1 MDPLVALRESSYSNR
16 SAAIG
21 SIRATGGFGVIV
33 RAGIAAREQWNPQGR
48 EVPRADVGKENMGP
62 PAGLQRVAFHRD
74 IDANHHLGWARTWQ
88 FDSGDFEGA
97 GAVATQL
104 QDPVPQIPGSQARD
118 FTGQA
123 RAVRYGMLRI
133 VWAAAL
139 CLLLDAPVYAGGK
152 PIPVKVVVVAMFER
166 GADTGDEP
174 GELQYWVER
183 NHLDRVI
190 PFPQGYHDLRMNND
204 GVLAVLTGVG
214 TAKSAAAIM
223 ALGLDPRF
231 DLTKAYWLV
240 AGIAGVNPLRGSLG
254 SAAWA
259 EWVVD
264 GDLAR
269 EIDARE
275 IPAGWKTGYL
285 PLRGAVPYEQPHTSA
300 EGEVYRLSP
309 GLVTWAFEL
318 TRNVPLDDS
327 DEMRFA
333 RNQYDPPAARRPPGV
348 MKGDTLS
355 SGTFWHGEL
364 LNQWAIDW
372 VQYHTGGQG
381 DFVTTAMEDTGTLQS
396 LTLLA
401 KAGRADLNRVLV
413 LRTASNYDLPPRG
426 VTAAQNLARLKLGIG
441 YTAYLPALEAAWKVG
456 NTVVADLVRNWSR
469 YREAAPAVR

>member
-1 MDPLVALRESSYSNR
+1 MFP
-16 SAAIG
+16 
-21 SIRATGGFGVIV
+21 
-33 RAGIAAREQWNPQGR
+33 
-48 EVPRADVGKENMGP
+48 
-62 PAGLQRVAFHRD
+62 
-74 IDANHHLGWARTWQ
+74 
-88 FDSGDFEGA
+88 
-97 GAVATQL
+97 
-104 QDPVPQIPGSQARD
+104 
-118 FTGQA
+118 
-123 RAVRYGMLRI
+123 
-133 VWAAAL
+133 AAAL
-139 CLLLDAPVYAGGK
+139 ALFLTTSVSAADR
-152 PIPVKVVVVAMFER
+152 PIPIKIVVVTMFER

-174 GELQYWVER
+174 GELQFWVER
-183 NHLDRVI
+183 NRLDRVI
-190 PFPQGYHDLRMNND
+190 PFPQGYHDLRMNSD

-240 AGIAGVNPLRGSLG
+240 AGIAGMNPIRGSLG

-269 EIDARE
+269 EIDGRE

-285 PLRGAVPYEQPHTSA
+285 PLRGAVPYEQPHTSN
-300 EGEVYRLSP
+300 EGEVYHLNPS
-309 GLVTWAFEL
+309 LITWAYNL
-318 TRNVPLDDS
+318 TRSVSLADS
-327 DEMRFA
+327 DAMREA
-333 RNQYDPPAARRPPGV
+333 REQYDSPNARRPPSV

-364 LNQWAIDW
+364 LNQWATDW
-372 VQYHTGGQG
+372 VNYHTGGKG

-426 VTAAQNLARLKLGIG
+426 MTAAENLARLKLGKG
-441 YTAYLPALEAAWKVG
+441 YTAYLPALEAAWRVG
-456 NTVVADLVRNWSR
+456 NTVVAELVRNWPK
-469 YREAAPAVR
+469 YRDVTPSAAE